1 MGRTLIFHALAAVCL
16 LLAAAGLL
24 TCGQDSGEYPRP
36 GSVAED
42 SATEAGADGAAGA
55 AAPAGAPF
63 PTTAPAATAV
73 PQAAREVAVTRVVEM
88 EMPVT
93 PAPPAAAAPTP
104 APPGAGGVIPSFPAQ
119 QRIIVRTVNMR
130 LTVPDIAAAVD
141 AVAGLAADAG
151 GWVVNSDRSA
161 SHGGSISVRVPAETL
176 DDTIRRL
183 RQLALK
189 VESETSSS
197 QDVTDEYVDIQSRL
211 TGLRATEARLLE
223 IMAQAESVNDA
234 LSVQLELSNLQTR
247 IEQIEGRL
255 QYLAQTAAYS
265 LITVTLRVPPVAL
278 SADAGADRAF
288 AVGAAARFRAAFRPP
303 PGIDDFTWTWDFGD
317 GSRPVPGN
325 SSAPTANP
333 GERITATVTHVYA
346 DERDSPYIVEF
357 RITGAGESGLA
368 EGSDTIIATVINTP
382 EIAVFAGESQVVE
395 ENREVKFSGSFTRP
409 AGLRNFRYR
418 WEFGDGSPA
427 HEGAPAPGETQA
439 TATHIY
445 PNHRPSEYPVTL
457 TVAAE
462 SDAGPVESAGHLGV
476 YVQERQSWTI
486 SGWSLTGAGRSAIR
500 ALSAVGYGLATAL
513 LWVGIFTPVILAVA
527 AAAYALIRLRRRR
540 RNPAQPPTN
549 T

>member
-1 MGRTLIFHALAAVCL
+1 MLLFQSLVALCL
-16 LLAAAGLL
+16 LLAAGLL
-24 TCGQDSGEYPRP
+24 ACGQDSGDYPRP
-36 GSVAED
+36 AFVAED
-42 SATEAGADGAAGA
+42 GATEAGADGAAGP
-55 AAPAGAPF
+55 AAPAGVPF
-63 PTTAPAATAV
+63 PTAAPAATAM
-73 PQAAREVAVTRVVEM
+73 PQAAREVAVTKVVEV
-88 EMPVT
+88 EALVT
-93 PAPPAAAAPTP
+93 PAPPAAAGAAPTP

-130 LTVPDIAAAVD
+130 LTVADIAAAVD
-141 AVAGLAADAG
+141 AVAALAADAG

-161 SHGGSISVRVPAETL
+161 SHGGSISIRVPAETL

-183 RQLALK
+183 RELALK

-223 IMAQAESVNDA
+223 IMAQAESVKDA

-278 SADAGADRAF
+278 SADAGPDRAF

-317 GSRPVPGN
+317 GSHPVPGN

-346 DERDSPYIVEF
+346 DARDSPYIVEF

-368 EGSDTIIATVINTP
+368 EGSDTFIATVIETP
-382 EIAVFAGESQVVE
+382 EIAVFAGESQIVE

-427 HEGAPAPGETQA
+427 QEGAPAPGETQA

-445 PNHRPSEYPVTL
+445 PNHRPGEYPVTL

-513 LWVGIFTPVILAVA
+513 LWAGIFTPVILAIA
-527 AAAYALIRLRRRR
+527 AAIYALIRLRRRR
-540 RNPAQPPTN
+540 RNPA
-549 T
+549 

>member
-1 MGRTLIFHALAAVCL
+1 MGRTLLFQSLAALCL

-24 TCGQDSGEYPRP
+24 ACGQDSGDYPRP
-36 GSVAED
+36 LSVAED

-63 PTTAPAATAV
+63 PTAAPAATAV
-73 PQAAREVAVTRVVEM
+73 PQAAREVAVTRVVEVEM

-104 APPGAGGVIPSFPAQ
+104 AAPGVGGVIPSFLAQ

-130 LTVPDIAAAVD
+130 LTVADIAAAVD
-141 AVAGLAADAG
+141 AVADLAADAG

-161 SHGGSISVRVPAETL
+161 SHSGSVSVRVPAETL

-223 IMAQAESVNDA
+223 IMAQAESVKDA

-265 LITVTLRVPPVAL
+265 LITVTLGVPPVAM
-278 SADAGADRAF
+278 SADAGPDRAF
-288 AVGAAARFRAAFRPP
+288 AAGAAARFRAAFRPP

-317 GSRPVPGN
+317 GSRRVQGN

-368 EGSDTIIATVINTP
+368 EGSDTFIATVIETP

-427 HEGAPAPGETQA
+427 QEGAPAPGETQA

-445 PNHRPSEYPVTL
+445 PNHRPGEYPVTL

-486 SGWSLTGAGRSAIR
+486 SGWSLTDAGRSAIR

-513 LWVGIFTPVILAVA
+513 LWIGIFTPVILAVA
-527 AAAYALIRLRRRR
+527 AAIYALIRLRRRR
-540 RNPAQPPTN
+540 RNPA
-549 T
+549 